1 MNMEASHFNLVTATD
16 EVEDASAS
24 PSKLEYQRRMRSNL
38 MQDAASS
45 KILAFKE
52 KAPKPKEGFQSD
64 MRVLYTQNKAAAKTK
79 AASRVIPQTPDRILD
94 APEMRADFYL
104 NLIDWSKQNLI
115 AVALG
120 DTVYLWNA
128 ESGDITE
135 LCHTENP
142 GDYVSSVSWAFDGAH
157 LAVGTRDSAV
167 QIWDVTQSKKVRHS
181 GGRRRECVVVVGK
194 RGRGD
199 ARCKP
204 CVSACRA
211 G

>member
-1 MNMEASHFNLVTATD
+1 MNMEASHFNLVAGAGD
-16 EVEDASAS
+16 DAADDTSAS

-52 KAPKPKEGFQSD
+52 KAPTPKEGFQNE
-64 MRVLYTQNKAAAKTK
+64 MRVLYTQNKAACKTK

-104 NLIDWSKQNLI
+104 NLLDWSKQNHI

-142 GDYVSSVSWAFDGAH
+142 GDYISSVSWAFDGAH

-167 QIWDVTQSKKVRHS
+167 QIWDVTQSKKVRKKK
-181 GGRRRECVVVVGK
+181 RRRLSLLHVGSK
-194 RGRGD
+194 NGL
-199 ARCKP
+199 ALHQT
-204 CVSACRA
+204 
-211 G
+211 